1 MDIKEKVSALIAT
14 YGQNDHRTDAWHL
27 KRGEMLTASEIY
39 KTVAG
44 ASQAARREL
53 MLSKLL
59 PRDSGNGGGARS
71 LMWGTQF
78 EPIAKQIYENMFG
91 VKIVDTTCIP
101 HAEHSFL
108 GASPDGIQTDNEER
122 FGRLLE
128 IKCPISRDFDETTPV
143 PSMYVHQM
151 QLQMACAGL
160 DACDYAE
167 FKFKVVNYS
176 EWVDTATQHK
186 SAFLSMNDGSF
197 VYCDSPDA
205 KVIVEWK
212 KETLKK
218 LGCEN
223 PESYQLVWWV
233 LLKTRFHSVDRDP
246 EWLSN
251 NLAAFEQTWT
261 EVVEHRKNGTMPEPL
276 KEKPTT
282 LTL

>member
-14 YGQNDHRTDAWHL
+14 YGQNDQRTDAWHL

-78 EPIAKQIYENMFG
+78 EPIAKQIYEKMFG

-101 HAEHSFL
+101 HAHHSFL

-176 EWVDTATQHK
+176 EWVDTVTEHK

-197 VYCDSPDA
+197 VYCDSADP
-205 KVIVEWK
+205 KVVVEWK

-218 LGCEN
+218 LGCED

-233 LLKTRFHSVDRDP
+233 LLKTRFHSVEKDP

-251 NLAAFEQTWT
+251 NLSAFEQTWT